1 MLPWFKAMRWTRAT
15 SRSHGPAPI
24 NRRPSKGLTRHV
36 VHAADH
42 YERFDALL
50 ENCVFYIS
58 RMYEFLRSQPTSSP
72 HSASRAFRRGAAKSR
87 KARSFSG
94 NSPWPA

>member
-42 YERFDALL
+42 YEIAPGLDP
-50 ENCVFYIS
+50 
-58 RMYEFLRSQPTSSP
+58 LRTGPNIGLGSD
-72 HSASRAFRRGAAKSR
+72 SAVLAA
-87 KARSFSG
+87 G
-94 NSPWPA
+94 